1 MILVLEEKEANDHM
15 SQDNNIPIMYMKF
28 LEKPE
33 AIEMIKRIFYIERKM
48 EYVRGIDL
56 ESHKVIDM
64 WEKMNFK
71 DEEGFKIVKSLSKRR
86 SLIDIANDMESRLKR
101 NLISSNPQSH
111 IEIDTFKL
119 SQTVLIQMDRSG
131 EKLLNDLIFFLT
143 ICPSG
148 LILPEIEILLNMLPS
163 ELSIEAK
170 QEKIKQIIDLLKEIS
185 VHGDQTCAYGKQS
198 DGSVESLER
207 IEIIRELIQNLLFVE
222 LEEEPSSEIRVK
234 INDNE
239 KPALEFI
246 IKSNSQINQSIANVS
261 STQLLKYVMEFFLSY
276 SKYLLY
282 KIRDVR
288 SDG

>member
-119 SQTVLIQMDRSG
+119 SQTVLI
-131 EKLLNDLIFFLT
+131 
-143 ICPSG
+143 
-148 LILPEIEILLNMLPS
+148 
-163 ELSIEAK
+163 
-170 QEKIKQIIDLLKEIS
+170 
-185 VHGDQTCAYGKQS
+185 
-198 DGSVESLER
+198 
-207 IEIIRELIQNLLFVE
+207 
-222 LEEEPSSEIRVK
+222 
-234 INDNE
+234 
-239 KPALEFI
+239 
-246 IKSNSQINQSIANVS
+246 
-261 STQLLKYVMEFFLSY
+261 
-276 SKYLLY
+276 
-282 KIRDVR
+282 
-288 SDG
+288 